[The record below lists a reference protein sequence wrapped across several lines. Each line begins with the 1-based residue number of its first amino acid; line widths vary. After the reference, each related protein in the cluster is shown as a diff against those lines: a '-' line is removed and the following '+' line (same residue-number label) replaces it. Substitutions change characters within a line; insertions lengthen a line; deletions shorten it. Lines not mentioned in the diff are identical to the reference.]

1 MPRFS
6 LPEDVALSCFLRGL
20 KAGIGDSLW
29 CRLNLPTLT
38 AHSQRARVHGVH
50 ANKLVLMLRIIS
62 LMSL

>member
-29 CRLNLPTLT
+29 CPDS
-38 AHSQRARVHGVH
+38 HGSFSARSGTWCPRQQIGIDV
-50 ANKLVLMLRIIS
+50 ADN
-62 LMSL
+62 